1 MDYLHVDT
9 LIAQVAK
16 RPLQPC
22 GDVVCS
28 DRGPSGTL
36 LILCDGQGSGV
47 RANLYA
53 EMIVSRLRQRLLG
66 NCSLRQAFAETVRT
80 LEKNRGITVPWG
92 ACAVARVLPKGD
104 TTILTYE
111 SPPPLFISGRQVQVL
126 QARPSVHGCALP
138 VIGEANCFLKPSE
151 GLLLVSDG
159 ITQAGLGRCI
169 PGMPEGW
176 GIEGVRDYLN
186 QQIRAKQDWQTF
198 PDVVQKK
205 ALSLW
210 TRTGD
215 DCTAALLMC
224 RRGITVSIM
233 TGPSVNRDNDAQA
246 VQKFMKSPGI
256 HVVCGGTTANVVARE
271 TGRKLEVNTESATSF
286 TPPAFEISGLDLV
299 TEGAVTLN
307 QLYNLLDMQS
317 DQITENNPTVELHHL
332 IGVADR
338 VRFFY
343 GLAANPA
350 EGSLAFRQLGVLQRR
365 QILPMIADKLKSAG
379 KLVEIIE
386 I

>member
-9 LIAQVAK
+9 LVAQVAK

-22 GDVVCS
+22 GDVVCA
-28 DRGPSGTL
+28 DRSPSGTL
-36 LILCDGQGSGV
+36 LVLCDGQGSGV

-53 EMIVSRLRQRLLG
+53 EMIASRLRQRLLG
-66 NCSLRQAFAETVRT
+66 HCSLRQAFAETVRT
-80 LEKNRGITVPWG
+80 LEKNRGVTVPWG

-111 SPPPLFISGRQVQVL
+111 SPPPLFFSGRQVQVL
-126 QARPSVHGCALP
+126 PARPSVHGCALP
-138 VIGEANCFLKPSE
+138 AIGEANCFLKPNE
-151 GLLLVSDG
+151 GLMLVSDG

-176 GIEGVRDYLN
+176 GIEGVRDYLS
-186 QQIRAKQDWQTF
+186 QLIRAKQEWQTL
-198 PDVVQKK
+198 PDSIQKK

-215 DCTAALLMC
+215 DCTTALLMC
-224 RRGITVSIM
+224 RRGITLSIM
-233 TGPSVNRDNDAQA
+233 TGPPVNRENDAQA
-246 VQKFMKSPGI
+246 VQKFMKTPGLHI
-256 HVVCGGTTANVVARE
+256 VCGGTTANVVARE
-271 TGRKLEVNTESATSF
+271 TGRKLEVNTESATPL
-286 TPPAFEISGLDLV
+286 TPPAFQIQGLDLV

-307 QLYNLLDMQS
+307 QLYNLLDMES
-317 DQITENNPTVELHHL
+317 EQISEQNPTVELHQL

-343 GLAANPA
+343 GKAANPS

-365 QILPMIADKLKSAG
+365 QILPMIAEKLKAAG
-379 KLVEIIE
+379 KLVETIE